1 MRKLTIA
8 TALLFALVGTAQ
20 AQKPPASTVDA
31 LADQQ
36 DLLNEIQAMDH
47 FGTRK
52 ILTFSTM
59 YGVDGPF
66 VGEDNP
72 IRDVVGD
79 ELPWSVDG
87 FVIGDLDT
95 RGHLRILVRGLVFAD
110 DPSVPPDLVGTNDEA
125 DFRGLVSCLVEADDG
140 TVETQ
145 NVVTDGFPATV
156 HGDSYIHA
164 TIELPDTCVAPIVMV
179 LAGSEDKWFAVTGF
193 ESESGG
199 DGAKPATH

>member
-8 TALLFALVGTAQ
+8 AALLFALAGTAQ
-20 AQKPPASTVDA
+20 AQKPSASAGPANA
-31 LADQQ
+31 QADQQ
-36 DLLNEIQAMDH
+36 QLIDEFQTLDH
-47 FGTRK
+47 FGNRK
-52 ILTFSTM
+52 ILMFSTM

-79 ELPWSVDG
+79 ELPWTVDG
-87 FVIGDLDT
+87 FAIGDLDT

-110 DPSVPPDLVGTNDEA
+110 DPSVPPELVGTNDEPY
-125 DFRGLVSCLVEADDG
+125 FRGLVSCLTETEDD

-145 NVVTDGFPATV
+145 NVVTDGFPANV
-156 HGDSYIHA
+156 HGDSFIHA
-164 TIELPDTCVAPIVMV
+164 TVELPNPCVAPIVMI

-193 ESESGG
+193 ESEDEG
-199 DGAKPATH
+199 ATH